1 MSLFSKHTN
10 IKYNKKLLKITNIIR
25 YSIWQK
31 AEVSQE
37 HLEYLP
43 KIQIG
48 NKIIC
53 KSNTLYAVTSKGQ
66 FNEAQLNY
74 CPVIWMFRSRS

>member
-10 IKYNKKLLKITNIIR
+10 IKYNKKLFKITNTIR

-48 NKIIC
+48 NKMHLQEQHIIC
-53 KSNTLYAVTSKGQ
+53 SYIKRA
-66 FNEAQLNY
+66 
-74 CPVIWMFRSRS
+74 I